1 MNAPLKT
8 FDQVWEEG
16 EALFKDQVAEDDLD
30 STLKE
35 LELKI
40 GLYRLLAEKKEFPVE
55 EMKAAKMK
63 TMGEIL
69 LSMTHLSLLENINVY
84 AALKETVLY
93 RGIDH
98 FAEKHKLEV

>member
-1 MNAPLKT
+1 MTLKS

-16 EALFKDQVAEDDLD
+16 EALFKDQVSPDDLEPA
-30 STLKE
+30 LKE

-40 GLYRLLAEKKEFPVE
+40 GIFRLLSEKKEIPPE
-55 EMKAAKMK
+55 EMKAMKMK

-69 LSMTHLSLLENINVY
+69 LSMTHISLLENINVY

-93 RGIDH
+93 RSIDH
-98 FAEKHKLEV
+98 YAEKHNLEM

>member
-1 MNAPLKT
+1 MTPKT
-8 FDQVWEEG
+8 FDQIWEEG
-16 EALFKDQVAEDDLD
+16 EQLFKDQIAQDDLE
-30 STLKE
+30 SVLKE

-40 GLYRLLAEKKEFPVE
+40 GLFRLLSGKKDGAPE
-55 EMKAAKMK
+55 ELAAVKLK

-93 RGIDH
+93 RTIDQL
-98 FAEKHKLEV
+98 AEKHKLEF